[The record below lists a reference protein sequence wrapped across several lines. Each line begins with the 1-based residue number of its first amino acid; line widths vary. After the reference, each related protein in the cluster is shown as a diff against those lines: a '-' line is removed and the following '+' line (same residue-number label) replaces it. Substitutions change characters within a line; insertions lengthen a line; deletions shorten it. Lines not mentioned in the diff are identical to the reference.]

1 MRLIA
6 SLAVIA
12 GLILGSPAARSQQ
25 PSFVIFF
32 QLWSAAID
40 DQAQD
45 VIAKAADWVK
55 SHHAKSVRV
64 IGFADPTGSRKANIL
79 LSELRAQV
87 VVDGLAAAGVAPDT
101 LRQVGSGSVEFV
113 GSAQEARR
121 VEIRVGN

>member
-12 GLILGSPAARSQQ
+12 GLVLGSPAAHAQQ

-32 QLWSAAID
+32 QLWSAGID

-55 SHHAKSVRV
+55 SHHTRNVRV

-87 VVDGLAAAGVAPDT
+87 VTDGLTAAGVAPGAI
-101 LRQVGSGSVEFV
+101 RQVGSGSVEFA

-121 VEIRVGN
+121 VEIRVGK

>member
-1 MRLIA
+1 MRLVA
-6 SLAVIA
+6 SLAVVA
-12 GLILGSPAARSQQ
+12 GLVLGSPAARAQQ
-25 PSFVIFF
+25 PSYVVFF

-55 SHHAKSVRV
+55 SHHARNVRV
-64 IGFADPTGSRKANIL
+64 IGFADPTGSKKANIL

-87 VVDGLAAAGVAPDT
+87 VVDGLTAAGVAPHT
-101 LRQVGSGSVEFV
+101 LRQVGSGSVQFA

>member
-1 MRLIA
+1 MRLVA
-6 SLAVIA
+6 SLVVIA
-12 GLILGSPAARSQQ
+12 GLVLGSPAAHAQQ
-25 PSFVIFF
+25 PAFVIFF
-32 QLWSAAID
+32 QLWSASID

-55 SHHAKSVRV
+55 SHKTRSVRV

-87 VVDGLAAAGVAPDT
+87 VVDGLTAAGVAPYT
-101 LRQVGSGSVEFV
+101 LRQVGSGSVQFA

>member
-12 GLILGSPAARSQQ
+12 GLVLGSPAAHAQQ

-32 QLWSAAID
+32 QLWSAGID

-55 SHHAKSVRV
+55 SHHTRNVRV
-64 IGFADPTGSRKANIL
+64 IGFADPTGSKKANIL

-87 VVDGLAAAGVAPDT
+87 VVGWPDCGWCRT
-101 LRQVGSGSVEFV
+101 ERDSPG
-113 GSAQEARR
+113 RH
-121 VEIRVGN
+121 RVG

>member
-1 MRLIA
+1 MRLVA
-6 SLAVIA
+6 SLAVVA
-12 GLILGSPAARSQQ
+12 GLVLGSPAARAQQ
-25 PSFVIFF
+25 PSYIIFF

-55 SHHAKSVRV
+55 THHSRNVRV
-64 IGFADPTGSRKANIL
+64 IGFADPTGSKKANIL

-87 VVDGLAAAGVAPDT
+87 VVDGLTAAGVAPHT
-101 LRQVGSGSVEFV
+101 LRQVGSGSVQFA
-113 GSAQEARR
+113 GSSQEARR

>member
-6 SLAVIA
+6 SLVVVA
-12 GLILGSPAARSQQ
+12 GLVLGSPAARAQQ

-55 SHHAKSVRV
+55 SHHARNVRV
-64 IGFADPTGSRKANIL
+64 VGFADPTGSKKANIL
-79 LSELRAQV
+79 MSELRAQV
-87 VVDGLAAAGVAPDT
+87 VADGLTAAGVAPGAI
-101 LRQVGSGSVEFV
+101 RQVGTGSVEFA
-113 GSAQEARR
+113 GSSQEARR
-121 VEIRVGN
+121 VEIRVGK